1 MLKHYLTI
9 YVDGKKQETI
19 CLNNLESF
27 YNGHV
32 SIGRLESNDIVLAYP
47 IVSRTHAFLEVQG
60 NKLELV
66 DNGSL
71 NKLRVGG
78 SISPRI
84 RLANGMK
91 VLIGTSPRAVGA
103 IVLQYNAID
112 DAPQPV
118 QPDASMQQSMG
129 YTPVQPQH
137 HAASQSGKSF
147 FFQRVLAMMIDYM
160 MCMFIWF
167 GAFVL
172 ILLTGFPWID
182 KGTIP
187 AAVLAAFS
195 VGWLYYALLESS
207 GKQATLGKLIM
218 GLCVVDTHG
227 GTISFVQASKR
238 FLAKILSGIILCIGF
253 LPIFGQKQTL
263 HDRMSGCRV
272 VKQNL

>member
-27 YNGHV
+27 YNGRV

-78 SISPRI
+78 NISPRI
-84 RLANGMK
+84 RLVNGTK

-103 IVLQYNAID
+103 IVLQYNVVD
-112 DAPQPV
+112 DAP
-118 QPDASMQQSMG
+118 QPDASMQQSLG
-129 YTPVQPQH
+129 YTPAQPQRQP
-137 HAASQSGKSF
+137 APQGGKSF

-160 MCMFIWF
+160 ICMFIWF

-172 ILLTGFPWID
+172 ILLTGFPWFD

-187 AAVLAAFS
+187 AAVLAALA

-218 GLCVVDTHG
+218 GLCVVDVHG
-227 GTISFVQASKR
+227 GAISFAQASKR
-238 FLAKILSGIILCIGF
+238 FFAKILSGIILCIGF
-253 LPIFGQKQTL
+253 LPIFGHKQTL

>member
-27 YNGHV
+27 YSGRI

-47 IVSRTHAFLEVQG
+47 IVSRTHAYLEVQG

-78 SISPRI
+78 NVSPRI
-84 RLANGMK
+84 RLASGMK

-103 IVLQYNAID
+103 IVLQYNVID
-112 DAPQPV
+112 DAPQPD
-118 QPDASMQQSMG
+118 PRMQQSMG
-129 YTPVQPQH
+129 RASTQPQRRQT
-137 HAASQSGKSF
+137 APQSGKTF
-147 FFQRVLAMMIDYM
+147 FVQRVLAMMIDYM
-160 MCMFIWF
+160 ICMFIWF

-172 ILLTGFPWID
+172 IFITRFPWFD
-182 KGTIP
+182 HGFVP
-187 AAVLAAFS
+187 AVVLAALA

-207 GKQATLGKLIM
+207 AKQATLGKLIM
-218 GLCVVDTHG
+218 GLYVVDAHG
-227 GTISFVQASKR
+227 AMPSFGLASKR
-238 FLAKILSGIILCIGF
+238 FFAKILSGIILGIGF
-253 LPIFGQKQTL
+253 LPIFGHKQTL
-263 HDRMSGCRV
+263 HDRLTGCRV